1 MNYDRLGRLVD
12 VKAPAAQNVGHA
24 SISDLVTQYTELGDR
39 RRIYAVYQRNG
50 DANALSSDKWY
61 NYDAEGRI
69 TIVDGRAIERRHQ
82 HTCRGSHGG
91 LLRRAGPALEDRK

>member
-69 TIVDGRAIERRHQ
+69 TIVDGVLSNGVISTLVVGATEVSYDALGRRWK
-82 HTCRGSHGG
+82 T
-91 LLRRAGPALEDRK
+91 A